1 MIKKQSNYVARA
13 GIIAAIYA
21 ATTLLCLLVLQGL
34 AWGPIQFRLSEA
46 VCVFAILSAPAV
58 PGLTIGCI
66 IANLI
71 NVAISGSGALG
82 MLDVIFGSLA
92 TLLGALWC
100 RHFRARPALALF
112 GFVLANALIVPAY
125 LPILLQGMGYYTIPF
140 TTISLDGMY
149 LLMYLFGAI
158 ATGIGESIVIYALGM
173 PLLHALRANGIG
185 DDSEKQHSAA
195 DASTSASYETPTTTS
210 HKVSAPTPHEVSV
223 SASHEGSGNQKADES
238 N

>member
-46 VCVFAILSAPAV
+46 VCVFAVLSAPAV

-112 GFVLANALIVPAY
+112 GFVLTNALIVPAY

-140 TTISLDGMY
+140 TTISLDGVY
-149 LLMYLFGAI
+149 PLMYLFGAI

-185 DDSEKQHSAA
+185 DDKEESHTAPGTSTPALHDMSA
-195 DASTSASYETPTTTS
+195 
-210 HKVSAPTPHEVSV
+210 
-223 SASHEGSGNQKADES
+223 SASHKSSAGTSHETSAAASHESSGNQKAPE
-238 N
+238 NK